1 MDWKFN
7 RETDKNSNWIR
18 EIDSESKIESVKY
31 SEFNVFSQKNNE
43 FELNS
48 GWKWG
53 IQSRFVEHI
62 MTWKWFVK

>member
-48 GWKWG
+48 RWKWR
-53 IQSRFVEHI
+53 IQSRFVEDI

>member
-18 EIDSESKIESVKY
+18 EIDNESKVDSAKY

-48 GWKWG
+48 EWKWG
-53 IQSRFVEHI
+53 IQSRFVEDI